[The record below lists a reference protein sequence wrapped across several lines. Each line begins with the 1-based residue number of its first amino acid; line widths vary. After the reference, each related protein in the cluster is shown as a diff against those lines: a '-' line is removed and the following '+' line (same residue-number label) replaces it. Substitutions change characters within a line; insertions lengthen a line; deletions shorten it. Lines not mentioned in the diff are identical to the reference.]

1 MDITD
6 TKIFTKKWNFE
17 ESKLKPDCE
26 HCNSLCCVAPKF
38 GVPGYEKPAG
48 QVCRNLDGTAFPCHI
63 FDHL

>member
-6 TKIFTKKWNFE
+6 TKIFAKKWNFE

-38 GVPGYEKPAG
+38 GVPG
-48 QVCRNLDGTAFPCHI
+48 
-63 FDHL
+63 